1 MLQAG
6 GGEPIALGAKISCM
20 VNTTRVSLATIT
32 AADVVGEVSVTA
44 TQGRRD
50 RKNGCWPRYRSEA
63 HEWEIVQVKPPVRVS
78 SYVTQDGDER
88 TSETEFS
95 LVQDADH
102 ATQLSTEERR
112 VGKEC
117 VNQGRFR

>member
-50 RKNGCWPRYRSEA
+50 RKNGCWPRYRAEA
-63 HEWEIVQVKPPVRVS
+63 HEWEIVQVKTPVRVS
-78 SYVTQDGDER
+78 S
-88 TSETEFS
+88 S
-95 LVQDADH
+95 
-102 ATQLSTEERR
+102 EERG

-117 VNQGRFR
+117 VRTCRSRWWP